1 MEKQP
6 LATLEEF
13 NVASTKADEEVVI
26 VHDMDDYA
34 TNTWKTLPPVG
45 LVFPARDLAG
55 SNCGGVAVVG
65 GPNGDRVAI
74 NPDYSRNRWRRIAD
88 APFKVDGLTGH
99 NLSGLIA
106 FGGKKVAY
114 IANYAVGVWAPLPD
128 CPVDIEDI
136 SGFNDAGGPVIC
148 GGADNR
154 EVYYLSNYSAPQW
167 QRTRDAAPFALK
179 GIAGF
184 NHDGVTA
191 FGGENNRQV
200 AVLDDY
206 RGRWFE
212 VRSCPVEIHDI
223 AGSNIGGVAIIGG
236 DSGHEVWLMTNYTSQ
251 IWEKKADV
259 PRMKKIVGIT
269 GNNQYGVIV
278 AGHPA

>member
-1 MEKQP
+1 M
-6 LATLEEF
+6 
-13 NVASTKADEEVVI
+13 
-26 VHDMDDYA
+26 
-34 TNTWKTLPPVG
+34 
-45 LVFPARDLAG
+45 
-55 SNCGGVAVVG
+55 
-65 GPNGDRVAI
+65 
-74 NPDYSRNRWRRIAD
+74 
-88 APFKVDGLTGH
+88 
-99 NLSGLIA
+99 
-106 FGGKKVAY
+106 
-114 IANYAVGVWAPLPD
+114 
-128 CPVDIEDI
+128 
-136 SGFNDAGGPVIC
+136 
-148 GGADNR
+148 
-154 EVYYLSNYSAPQW
+154 
-167 QRTRDAAPFALK
+167 
-179 GIAGF
+179 
-184 NHDGVTA
+184 TA

-278 AGHPA
+278 AGHQA